1 MDDMTSPPVILCLS
15 GLDPSGGAGIQ
26 ADITA
31 IQRLNCHSMPVITSL
46 TDQDTHNVKSCHPVE
61 ANLLASQI
69 DTVIKD
75 RKPDAIKLGLIDHLE
90 TIEVIV
96 KVLSAYPSIPV
107 IADPVLRA
115 SGGFD
120 FSGDH
125 LAKAYIERLLP
136 LCSLLTPNLAELHRL
151 APGILDKDDDKA
163 ALTLTR
169 KGCDHILVT
178 RGDASDDM
186 VTNTLYGKTGSLT
199 QWQWPRLPGRFHGSG
214 CTLASAIAAYTGLGM
229 TIEDAC
235 FHGQQYTQQ
244 TLSTAYRISQGQY
257 IPNR

>member
-1 MDDMTSPPVILCLS
+1 MTDMTSPPVILCIS

-31 IQRLNCHSMPVITSL
+31 IQRLQCHSMPVITSL
-46 TDQDTHNVKSCHPVE
+46 TDQDTHNVKSCHPVN
-61 ANLLASQI
+61 ADLLASQI

-75 RKPDAIKLGLIDHLE
+75 RTPDAIKLGLIDQLE
-90 TIEVIV
+90 TIDVIV
-96 KVLSAYPSIPV
+96 NVLSAYPSIPV

-120 FSGDH
+120 FSGDQ
-125 LAKAYIERLLP
+125 LANAYCQRLLP

-151 APGILDKDDDKA
+151 APNALNQDDDAA
-163 ALTLTR
+163 ALSLA
-169 KGCDHILVT
+169 KQGCDHVLVT
-178 RGDASDDM
+178 RGDASEAL
-186 VTNTLYGKTGSLT
+186 VTNTLYGKSGPVT
-199 QWQWPRLPGRFHGSG
+199 QWQWPRLAGRFHGSG
-214 CTLASAIAAYTGLGM
+214 CTLASAIAAYTGRGM
-229 TIEDAC
+229 TIKDAC

-244 TLSTAYRISQGQY
+244 ALSSAYRISQGQF